1 MITREELREL
11 SQFRFNENENC
22 AVSFYFQ
29 PVPPRNKAHREE
41 SILAKDLVKSALRQV
56 AADGNDHC
64 AKADLERILSLA
76 EQLHGGQ
83 TRAKAVFAYGRK
95 NFWREFDLPTDLPGT
110 QLYVNRRF
118 HLKPMAAMLTMR
130 THLGIVL
137 LDRQRARLF
146 DLRLD
151 ETKKEDSLKEQ
162 LDLFQPVFRRGKSD
176 GYAGYDAGHA
186 ERRVAD
192 DVLHHFR
199 TVASVLKERAEKG
212 TWEQLIVGCQEK
224 NWVDFEPQL
233 HSYVRQRVLGHF
245 SIDVTTANSEEIRE
259 WSTHVLKEA
268 QDNQRKQLVK
278 EVISHARGHRRGVT
292 GLRRV
297 LRSLQMGEVQTLVMS
312 ENFHAHAVECTSCGY
327 VDSHMVRFCHA
338 CGRATLELEDVGDAL
353 VPMAIRRDIQ
363 LYLIKESQELDSAGN
378 IGALLRF
385 RAEHNQPMSF
395 AS

>member
-29 PVPPRNKAHREE
+29 PVAPRNKSHREE
-41 SILAKDLVKSALRQV
+41 SILAKDLVKNALRQV
-56 AADGNDHC
+56 AANGNDHC
-64 AKADLERILSLA
+64 AKRDLEKILSIA
-76 EQLHGGQ
+76 EQMHGNQ
-83 TRAKAVFAYGRK
+83 ARAKAIFAYGREG
-95 NFWREFDLPTDLPGT
+95 FWREFDLPPDLPGT

-118 HLKPMAAMLTMR
+118 HLKPMAAMLAIR
-130 THLGIVL
+130 PHLGVVL

-146 DLRLD
+146 DIHLD
-151 ETKKEDSLKEQ
+151 ETKKENAIKEQ
-162 LDLFQPVFRRGKSD
+162 LDLFQPIFRRGKSD

-199 TVASVLKERAEKG
+199 TVASVLKERTEKG
-212 TWEQLIVGCQEK
+212 AWEQLIVGCQEK
-224 NWVDFEPQL
+224 NWFDFEPQL

-245 SIDVTTANSEEIRE
+245 SIDITTSNLEEIRT
-259 WSTHVLKEA
+259 WASSVLQEA

-278 EVISHARGHRRGVT
+278 DVISHARGHRRGVT

-297 LRSLQMGEVQTLVMS
+297 LKALQMGEVQTLVMS
-312 ENFHAHAVECTSCGY
+312 ENFHARAVECSSCGY
-327 VDSHMVRFCHA
+327 VDSHMVKFCHA
-338 CGRATLELEDVGDAL
+338 CGRSTLEMEDVGDAL
-353 VPMAIRRDIQ
+353 SPMAIRRDIQ
-363 LYLIKESQELDSAGN
+363 LYLVKDNQELDNAGN

-385 RAEHNQPMSF
+385 RAERNQPMSF

>member
-41 SILAKDLVKSALRQV
+41 AILAKDLVKNALRQV
-56 AADGNDHC
+56 AANGNDHC
-64 AKADLERILSLA
+64 AKHDLEKILSLA
-76 EQLHGGQ
+76 EQMHGNQ
-83 TRAKAVFAYGRK
+83 TRAKAVFAYGREG
-95 NFWREFDLPTDLPGT
+95 FWREFELPPDLPGT

-118 HLKPMAAMLTMR
+118 HLKPMAAMLAVR
-130 THLGIVL
+130 PHLGVVL

-146 DLRLD
+146 DIRLD
-151 ETKKEDSLKEQ
+151 ETKKEDAIKEQ
-162 LDLFQPVFRRGKSD
+162 LDLFQPIFRRGKSD

-199 TVASVLKERAEKG
+199 TVASVLKERTEKG
-212 TWEQLIVGCQEK
+212 MWEELIVGCQEK
-224 NWVDFEPQL
+224 NWFDFEPQL

-245 SIDVTTANSEEIRE
+245 SIDIATSNLEEIRQ
-259 WSTHVLKEA
+259 WAISVLKEA
-268 QDNQRKQLVK
+268 QDERRRQLVK

-297 LRSLQMGEVQTLVMS
+297 LKALQMGEVQTLIMS
-312 ENFHAHAVECTSCGY
+312 EKFHAHAVECTSCGY
-327 VDSHMVRFCHA
+327 VDAHMVRFCHA
-338 CGRATLELEDVGDAL
+338 CGRPTLELEDVGDAL
-353 VPMAIRRDIQ
+353 IPMAIRRDIQ
-363 LYLIKESQELDSAGN
+363 LYLVKDNHELDSAGN

-385 RAEHNQPMSF
+385 RAERNPAMTM